1 MEYTGSAHNGET
13 ESGRF
18 EGEGVFKFP
27 NGSEYV
33 GSFKDGMFHGEGKI
47 IVPGCGEYKATWQN
61 GREVSSSYTFS
72 DGLAYE
78 REKIGNIAPLMIAD
92 FTPKLNTASSL
103 LVRAS

>member
-1 MEYTGSAHNGET
+1 MEYTGSAHT
-13 ESGRF
+13 GRRRAED

-47 IVPGCGEYKATWQN
+47 IVPGSGECKMWQN
-61 GREVSSSYTFS
+61 GREASSSYTFS
-72 DGLAYE
+72 DGLATSA
-78 REKIGNIAPLMIAD
+78 KIGNIAPLMIAD